1 MTKKVIIETK
11 TYKKDDVIYSH
22 NDLSNKV
29 YLIESGEVKILSKH
43 GLQLGVLQE
52 GEIFG
57 EVGHI
62 IESPRTVTAIALNNT
77 LIKVIDEKAIKE
89 KMNNADPVLSAIIRG
104 LSLRIGDANDL
115 AEKFWLEL
123 NIYKSLK
130 ED

>member
-1 MTKKVIIETK
+1 MTKKGIIETK

-43 GLQLGVLQE
+43 GLQLGVLKE